1 MSQAVIDRV
10 NEAITPLLKEKGIDL
25 VETAYRQVGS
35 QMILSII
42 VDRSEGITLDEC
54 GALNEEVGAALDQD
68 DTIATRY
75 VLEVSSPGLDRPL
88 TTGQDFKRAIGKKM
102 DVFLKSRFNDKLQYF
117 GTLKAVEED
126 SIELETKTGLIKI
139 PLDVINKGKL
149 QINIGDR
156 SRYRA

>member
-35 QMILSII
+35 QMILSIL
-42 VDRSEGITLDEC
+42 VDRPEGITLDEC
-54 GALNEEVGAALDQD
+54 GALNEEIGAVLDQD

-88 TTGQDFKRAIGKKM
+88 TTGQDFNRTIGKKM
-102 DVFLKSRFNDKLQYF
+102 DVFLKERFNDKLQYF

-149 QINIGDR
+149 QIGFKR
-156 SRYRA
+156 